1 MSLDDFLDRGY
12 RKAFGE
18 SREEAKQNRRCVVCK
33 QPPVFYTDAGRRE
46 YEISGV
52 CEMCFD
58 KMFPP
63 DEDE

>member
-18 SREEAKQNRRCVVCK
+18 SREEAKRNRRCVVCK
-33 QPPVFYTDAGRRE
+33 QPPVFYTAAGRQE

-52 CEMCFD
+52 CEACFD